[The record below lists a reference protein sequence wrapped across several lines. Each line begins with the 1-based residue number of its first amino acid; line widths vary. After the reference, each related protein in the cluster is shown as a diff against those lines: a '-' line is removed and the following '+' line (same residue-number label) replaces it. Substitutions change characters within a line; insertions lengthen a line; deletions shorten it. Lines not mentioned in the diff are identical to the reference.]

1 MKVLLL
7 VRHGKSS
14 WEDASLS
21 DADRPLAPRGIKEVP
36 AVAKMIN
43 SQKYSPD
50 YIVSSPTLR
59 TRQTTELLLQGLE
72 IKNPMIVW
80 DTNLYTQQA
89 HFIFKWL
96 KRLDNDVK
104 TPMLVAHDT
113 FLADLVYMLTN
124 KKVEKFFTSACAVI
138 HLKIDQWSELKESDN
153 ELVHFFHPAK

>member
-14 WEDASLS
+14 WDNDNLT

-36 AVAKMIN
+36 VVSKMIKDLN
-43 SQKYSPD
+43 YQPD

-59 TRQTTELLLQGLE
+59 TRQTTELLIKGLG

-80 DTNLYTQQA
+80 DTNLYNQQA
-89 HFIFKWL
+89 KFIFKWL

-104 TPMLVAHDT
+104 VPMLVAHDT
-113 FLADLVYMLTN
+113 FLAELVYMLTN
-124 KKVEKFFTSACAVI
+124 KNIEKFYTSACAVI
-138 HLKIDQWSELKESDN
+138 HLNIDQWSEMKESNN
-153 ELVHFFHPAK
+153 ELLHFLHPIK